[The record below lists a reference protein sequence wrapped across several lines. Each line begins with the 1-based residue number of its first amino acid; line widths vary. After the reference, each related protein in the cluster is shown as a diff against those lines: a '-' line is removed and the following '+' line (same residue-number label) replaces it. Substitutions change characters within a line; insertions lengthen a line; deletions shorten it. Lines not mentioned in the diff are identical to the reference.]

1 MLKVIPRNQKEKQY
15 VTFLLIR
22 HKDTLKPKMK
32 RPLLA
37 VLVRCNRFYADRHT
51 SCSTAFPS
59 FLLMQ
64 VYAPVSGENFN
75 RDNVGYPAS
84 KVGNVYPP
92 PFYMQGQCVQS
103 GLPL

>member
-1 MLKVIPRNQKEKQY
+1 
-15 VTFLLIR
+15 
-22 HKDTLKPKMK
+22 
-32 RPLLA
+32 
-37 VLVRCNRFYADRHT
+37 
-51 SCSTAFPS
+51 
-59 FLLMQ
+59 MQ

-103 GLPL
+103 GSLHNLPAFIVWSWKV